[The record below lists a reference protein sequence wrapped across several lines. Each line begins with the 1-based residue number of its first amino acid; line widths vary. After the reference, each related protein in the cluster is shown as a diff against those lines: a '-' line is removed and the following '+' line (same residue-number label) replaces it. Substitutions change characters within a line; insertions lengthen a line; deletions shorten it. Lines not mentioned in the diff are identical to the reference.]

1 MKKVLL
7 TSIITIAVSTLL
19 YIYKIPY
26 WYYTGV
32 FGVWLLF
39 AYLSSLKGN
48 KTTLNLN
55 KKQFIY
61 LYISLS
67 IFGILIELIGRAVL
81 NWWHYPRT
89 SPIITNI
96 AIVFLYPIILISFIE
111 MYNFI
116 ISSIKKPLV
125 ATLLSVV
132 AGIIIWEV
140 PNIYSKDWI
149 YTLPYNSLEIL
160 NINVIIILGW
170 FILILGPR
178 YIANMLNLKEII
190 KIKR

>member
-1 MKKVLL
+1 
-7 TSIITIAVSTLL
+7 
-19 YIYKIPY
+19 
-26 WYYTGV
+26 
-32 FGVWLLF
+32 
-39 AYLSSLKGN
+39 
-48 KTTLNLN
+48 
-55 KKQFIY
+55 
-61 LYISLS
+61 
-67 IFGILIELIGRAVL
+67 
-81 NWWHYPRT
+81 
-89 SPIITNI
+89 
-96 AIVFLYPIILISFIE
+96 